1 MPAGALSGKAF
12 YKGVQVSELDSRRSA
27 GEIGFVLQNPERQIV
42 TEKVFHELA
51 FGLENMGLDS
61 AVIRQ
66 RVAEMA
72 SYFGISELIEQDIK
86 TLSGGQK
93 QIVNLA
99 SIMAMRPDLL
109 LLDEPTAQLDPIA
122 AGNFINTLKK
132 LNEELGLT
140 ILLCEHRLEELFPIA
155 DSVMLMKN
163 GSLLIHDTPRNV
175 GEFVMSDERAKGDI
189 TSLPSAMRIYY
200 GTSSDGECP
209 LTVKE
214 CQRLVDTLDINK
226 GFVWDKADG
235 KTEGETAIEV
245 SDVWFRYEKNLPD
258 VLCGTRME
266 VKKGEL
272 FAIVGG
278 NGSGKTTLLT
288 VVSRAVRRI

>member
-1 MPAGALSGKAF
+1 MDILKVENLTFRYPQKEKPAVNNVSFNIKEGDFVVLFGESGCGKTTLLRLLKKELMPAGALSGKAF

-132 LNEELGLT
+132 LNEGAW
-140 ILLCEHRLEELFPIA
+140 F
-155 DSVMLMKN
+155 DN
-163 GSLLIHDTPRNV
+163 SLV
-175 GEFVMSDERAKGDI
+175 
-189 TSLPSAMRIYY
+189 
-200 GTSSDGECP
+200 
-209 LTVKE
+209 
-214 CQRLVDTLDINK
+214 
-226 GFVWDKADG
+226 
-235 KTEGETAIEV
+235 
-245 SDVWFRYEKNLPD
+245 
-258 VLCGTRME
+258 
-266 VKKGEL
+266 
-272 FAIVGG
+272 
-278 NGSGKTTLLT
+278 
-288 VVSRAVRRI
+288 